1 MEIGQQF
8 LMPKKSR
15 IIQPRELSIHI
26 FQNGFSFCTSSK
38 IDFVSSLNN
47 NSNFKTELDDYLGYY
62 TNGDFDSFSIILF
75 QYPSTFVPQNLFNK
89 KQSKLYLSLYH
100 KALETDIVAYDT
112 LEEVEQVNVYSFPE
126 SIKNILE
133 EANVN
138 FQYVHY
144 NTLLYRI
151 ILNLSLS
158 DQFSNQL
165 FVHFQSQAMDIF
177 LVQQNQVLFQNQFA
191 VTNEDEFLYYLFFV
205 IEQFDLESKEFQIT
219 FLGKLAAFENYYKI
233 VKQYHSYTSFADKH
247 KILSNDL
254 SLHQAPFL
262 SCYFK

>member
-89 KQSKLYLSLYH
+89 KQY
-100 KALETDIVAYDT
+100 A
-112 LEEVEQVNVYSFPE
+112 
-126 SIKNILE
+126 
-133 EANVN
+133 
-138 FQYVHY
+138 
-144 NTLLYRI
+144 
-151 ILNLSLS
+151 
-158 DQFSNQL
+158 
-165 FVHFQSQAMDIF
+165 
-177 LVQQNQVLFQNQFA
+177 
-191 VTNEDEFLYYLFFV
+191 
-205 IEQFDLESKEFQIT
+205 
-219 FLGKLAAFENYYKI
+219 
-233 VKQYHSYTSFADKH
+233 
-247 KILSNDL
+247 
-254 SLHQAPFL
+254 
-262 SCYFK
+262 